1 MIKNALLKKRP
12 KKVEFNGEL
21 ILVRS
26 LTLREATSWDAT
38 VPGLSGTE
46 LLIYVMQFCTD
57 MEGNPIFAKDDPDIE
72 DVPLDVIPELAET
85 IQKVSS
91 GRKLETVAKN

>member
-12 KKVEFNGEL
+12 KQVEFNGET

-26 LTLREATSWDAT
+26 LTLREAAEWDSKVA
-38 VPGLSGTE
+38 GMSGTE
-46 LLIYVMQFCTD
+46 LLTYIMQFCTD
-57 MEGNPIFAKDDPDIE
+57 LEGHPVFSADDPEIE
-72 DVPLDVIPELAET
+72 HVPLDVIPELAEA

-91 GRKLETVAKN
+91 GRKLEAVAKN